1 MKIRNDFV
9 TNSSSSSFIISTK
22 DVDYDF
28 LINTVLKEFYLKSRK
43 SRWDDES
50 DEEILE
56 WYKPDELLN
65 NDNGNIGVFIKNKS
79 EAFEEDN
86 YNYWHQEEND
96 SSKDED
102 ESEEKY
108 YVIDNN
114 CTIRFDWDIVKE
126 IFIEKYNIPYQHG
139 YCD

>member
-1 MKIRNDFV
+1 MKIRTDFV

-28 LINTVLKEFYLKSRK
+28 LINTVLREFYLESRK
-43 SRWDDES
+43 GRWDDES
-50 DEEILE
+50 DEEILS
-56 WYKPDELLN
+56 WYKPETVLN
-65 NDNGNIGVFIKNKS
+65 DSEGNIGLFIKDKS

-86 YNYWHQEEND
+86 YNYWIQIE
-96 SSKDED
+96 KDNNKDKNEI
-102 ESEEKY
+102 EEKY

-114 CTIRFDWDIVKE
+114 CTIRFEWDIVRK
-126 IFIEKYNIPYQHG
+126 IFTEKYNIPWEYG